1 MTSPTRPPTSALQTD
16 IIDSVQVADPG
27 SALVTL
33 YDLELPDGGTAYF
46 TPSNDTNFN
55 SLRFRDFKFERINTY
70 EPIPI
75 EAEGFDI
82 STSGAYDRPS
92 LSVANIS
99 DTFLQKIGGIEYE
112 DLIGQKL
119 TKRVTLQKYLVGE
132 SEDVSSGPPIEFP
145 RTVFIIDRIKSKN
158 ILVVE
163 FELAAPFDLPNILV
177 PRRSILGGKCPWVYK
192 GAQDSIPQHLKRGGC
207 SWNPEAPTYTKAMLP
222 NGSTLQGGYNPEE
235 SEEANTEFPLYMN
248 KNDEYIISRD
258 SIMCHELLYI
268 QDSNNIEGFIQADD
282 DDHILISDNL
292 MKQGMYFKTNYVA
305 TKIAED
311 GRGRTEETVPRY
323 YQLLRDINAGD
334 TVEGPITDK
343 SNNTWREVRVYTD
356 YAPQTT
362 YSGYEDSRLNDY
374 VRVPISSPLIGIDI
388 TQALSVYDPEG
399 ITPNSKYINLKEFG
413 ITNTNFSVEGLTRS
427 ELKTDVDGHGAI
439 SGSTYSI
446 YEDESVLLMYL
457 QILPD
462 THSYDTYE
470 SVYYPSTLEIKTYG
484 GYASSEPC
492 KLRRVKFAS
501 VEVQTPENEFF
512 TNPVT
517 GRKWVEGDI
526 CGKNVASCR
535 LRFQYKID
543 DFGDTGKLTA
553 GAFVPFSTVNTGSST
568 VAHVSGTKLGCIV
581 IPADVYAALDEK
593 SVVTLLR
600 NELRI
605 DNVSGGF
612 LDQASAFEAQGLF
625 FDKAHLATGDGAFPD
640 LNYYHDVVNGGNFSE
655 NASFTGGGGILNLV
669 GGYSALYYEPQIV
682 ARNAQDPGAGIG
694 GNSSSA
700 NVHSYGINDTFYA
713 LVNEIAS
720 FVLAIDEATP
730 GFKGLDPVPYYR
742 MDTYRNNVNR
752 NGSVYDA
759 TQLEAHK
766 VGNNTVQLFYN
777 YNGHQMAAAFPDSPE
792 RAFVRYHTGTKITHK
807 FFMTDTHI
815 NSGHDGILAFKKK
828 LFNED
833 VRVGVELEDT
843 ISLPFGGFP
852 GSRKFS

>member
-1 MTSPTRPPTSALQTD
+1 MTSPTRPPTSSLQTD
-16 IIDSVQVADPG
+16 IIDSVQVSDPG
-27 SALVTL
+27 SAVVVL
-33 YDLELPDGGTAYF
+33 YDLELPNGGMAYF
-46 TPSNDTNFN
+46 TPSNDTNFE

-82 STSGAYDRPS
+82 STSGAYDRP
-92 LSVANIS
+92 LLRVANIS
-99 DTFLQKIGGIEYE
+99 DTFLQKIGGLEYE

-119 TKRVTLQKYLVGE
+119 TKRITLQKYLVGE
-132 SEDVSSGPPIEFP
+132 SDDVSGGPPIEFP
-145 RTVFIIDRIKSKN
+145 RTVFILDRIKSKN
-158 ILVVE
+158 IVVVE

-192 GAQDSIPQHLKRGGC
+192 GAQDGIPQHLKRGGC
-207 SWNPEAPTYTKAMLP
+207 SWDPEAPTYTKAMLP
-222 NGSTLQGGYNPEE
+222 NGSTLQGGYNPVE
-235 SEEANTEFPLYMN
+235 SEEANTEFPLYMS
-248 KNDEYIISRD
+248 KNDEYIVARNA
-258 SIMCHELLYI
+258 IMCHELLYI
-268 QDSNNIEGFIQADD
+268 IDSNIIKGFIHADD

-356 YAPQTT
+356 YVPQTT

-374 VRVPISSPLIGIDI
+374 VRVPISKPLIGIDI
-388 TQALSVYDPEG
+388 TQALSVHDPEG

-457 QILPD
+457 QIFPD

-470 SVYYPSTLEIKTYG
+470 SIYYPSTLEIKTYS

-543 DFGDTGKLTA
+543 DFGDTGKLTT

-605 DNVSGGF
+605 DNVSGSF
-612 LDQASAFEAQGLF
+612 LDQASAFEGQQLF

-655 NASFTGGGGILNLV
+655 NASFTGGGGIFDQFFL
-669 GGYSALYYEPQIV
+669 GYYQAQIV
-682 ARNAQDPGAGIG
+682 ARNSQDPGEGIG
-694 GNSSSA
+694 GNSSST

-713 LVNEIAS
+713 IVNEIAS
-720 FVLAIDEATP
+720 FALETDDTLNFFAGGVQ
-730 GFKGLDPVPYYR
+730 YYH

-752 NGSVYDA
+752 NGNIYDA
-759 TQLEAHK
+759 VQLEAHK
-766 VGNNTVQLFYN
+766 VGNNTVQLFYS
-777 YNGHQMAAAFPDSPE
+777 YKGQQIAAGFPDSPE

-828 LFNED
+828 VFNED
-833 VRVGVELEDT
+833 VRVGVDLEDT